1 MEEQVGSLRVPMKAE
16 TRFYLA
22 LVASIVL
29 FDVAGSL
36 ASRML
41 KFDYAALVWPWR
53 FLYLLAGYFGFN
65 YIRLAGAVLAGLV
78 AGIADATIGW
88 ALSAAIR
95 PYLPFTQA
103 TMSVRTIMFVV
114 VFVSLQAAFFGFV
127 GGLLHL
133 LVSRFW
139 KRSSAPL

>member
-1 MEEQVGSLRVPMKAE
+1 MKAE
-16 TRFYLA
+16 TRFYLV

-29 FDVAGSL
+29 FDVTGSL

-41 KFDYAALVWPWR
+41 KFDYTALVWPSR
-53 FLYLLAGYFGFN
+53 FLYLLAGYFGFS
-65 YIRLAGAVLAGLV
+65 YIRLVGGVLAGLV

-95 PYLPFTQA
+95 PYLPFAQPPL
-103 TMSVRTIMFVV
+103 SVRTIMFVV

-127 GGLLHL
+127 GGLLSL
-133 LVSRFW
+133 LVRRFR